1 MRPHRFIPA
10 LAAPMLCPAAL
21 LLTLAALA
29 GCNQPANPSGPAP
42 ANPPAAPAQ
51 TLAFAIPA
59 GWSILPPKAAAQS
72 AAAQPDTT
80 VHLADKSGACR
91 IQFSRTASTRP
102 LAAVAADMRTA
113 FLKAGVTPTPEP
125 PMSLDGAPATHLFIP
140 FPGNTFGRVYEN
152 VYLIQSHDTLLTLIT
167 IHAARCT
174 TDFQSTLDNFHL

>member
-1 MRPHRFIPA
+1 
-10 LAAPMLCPAAL
+10 MLCPAAL